1 MINQLLE
8 NFFNTIPNTLS
19 ILIILGL
26 AIITLFLSILF
37 SFLLIRSI
45 LRIKW
50 KSQTVKKFIEI
61 TNEGNVTEKFFLKI
75 IIPQTDLKYECF
87 LDGNR
92 LLEASPVKVLKA
104 TVTSEDNERATP
116 SYMAQNSSKS
126 ISTSQTAV
134 ADQND
139 KKKLAD
145 SADALQ
151 KKSKKGTTFIRLIS
165 GIIGTLG
172 SLLPG
177 SAGRSLKQKSTEM
190 QKSMQAVDNK
200 MQMPEQKLKS
210 MDHLKGQVG
219 QLNPGAKDTKPAV
232 NQSGSTSVVHDNSQD
247 PIKSQVNLNNEK
259 ISSEEYLM
267 ISTGYL
273 QTPTLV
279 PEKDHILEVCLDPI
293 HHYRSGDYTLEVLV
307 RQEHQDK
314 AFTDLEEKKVLKKVL
329 IKRLSSVFWILS
341 FLMVLS
347 VIVINAT
354 WAVLLINWMANFV
367 L

>member
-19 ILIILGL
+19 ILIVFGL
-26 AIITLFLSILF
+26 TLITLFLSILF

-45 LRIKW
+45 LRIQW
-50 KSQTVKKFIEI
+50 KSQTVKKFLEI
-61 TNEGNVTEKFFLKI
+61 KNEGNVTEKFFLKI

-92 LLEASPVKVLKA
+92 LLELPPVKVLKS
-104 TVTSEDNERATP
+104 TMTSEDNTKLAP

-126 ISTSQTAV
+126 ISNSQTAV

-190 QKSMQAVDNK
+190 QNQCKLLTIKCKCPNKS
-200 MQMPEQKLKS
+200 
-210 MDHLKGQVG
+210 
-219 QLNPGAKDTKPAV
+219 
-232 NQSGSTSVVHDNSQD
+232 
-247 PIKSQVNLNNEK
+247 
-259 ISSEEYLM
+259 
-267 ISTGYL
+267 
-273 QTPTLV
+273 
-279 PEKDHILEVCLDPI
+279 
-293 HHYRSGDYTLEVLV
+293 
-307 RQEHQDK
+307 
-314 AFTDLEEKKVLKKVL
+314 
-329 IKRLSSVFWILS
+329 
-341 FLMVLS
+341 
-347 VIVINAT
+347 
-354 WAVLLINWMANFV
+354 
-367 L
+367 